1 MDDFAALGLSV
12 EVRRAI
18 ADLGFE
24 EPSPV
29 QAQAIPLLLQGRDV
43 IAQALTGSGK
53 TAAFGI
59 PMAERLDP
67 ALNVVQG
74 LVLTPTREL
83 AVQVADQLY
92 RLGRYRGLRV
102 LPVYGGQP
110 IDRQLRAL
118 RAGAQVLVATPG
130 RLMDHLRRGSVD
142 LGRTRLAVL
151 DEADEML
158 NMGFLEDVEWILS
171 RLPGER
177 QTALFSA
184 TMPEPVRALAQR
196 YLRDPVLVELG
207 RPRGAPVPTVN
218 QRYYEVPGRYKFE
231 ALVRLLDVEQPGLAL
246 VFCATKRGVDEVA
259 EALRARG
266 YDVEALH
273 GDMSQALRDRAIRA
287 AREGRVEVLV
297 ATDVAARGLDVEH
310 ITHVINYDLP
320 QDAETYVHRI
330 GRTGRAGRAGEAIT
344 FVTPWE
350 LREFR
355 IMERIVG
362 TRIQRAEIP
371 TAAEVAERERELLVG
386 RVATML
392 RDGRWG
398 QYRELVEELAEDHD
412 PIDVA
417 AAALAMAEE
426 ARGAGTRPAAASE
439 REEWLR
445 RPRRER
451 EEPRRPRPHPIP
463 GARHPL
469 PPHLRRPRGPR
480 RGRP

>member
-1 MDDFAALGLSV
+1 MDDFAAFGLST
-12 EVRRAI
+12 EVLRAI
-18 ADLGFE
+18 AELGFE

-29 QAQAIPLLLQGRDV
+29 QAQTIPVLLQGRDV

-59 PMAERLDP
+59 PMAERLNP
-67 ALNVVQG
+67 TVNTVQG

-92 RLGRYRGLRV
+92 RLSRHRGLRV

-110 IDRQLRAL
+110 IERQLRAL

-130 RLMDHLRRGSVD
+130 RLMDHLHRGSVD
-142 LGRTRLAVL
+142 LSRTGLAVL

-158 NMGFLEDVEWILS
+158 NMGFLDDVEWILTH
-171 RLPGER
+171 LPSER

-184 TMPEPVRALAQR
+184 TMPEPVRALARR

-207 RPRGAPVPTVN
+207 RPRGAPVPTIS
-218 QRYYEVPGRYKFE
+218 QRYYEVPSRYKLE

-246 VFCATKRGVDEVA
+246 VFCATKRGVDELA

-266 YDVEALH
+266 YDIEALH

-287 AREGRVEVLV
+287 ARERRVEVLV

-344 FVTPWE
+344 LVTPWE

-355 IMERIVG
+355 EMERIAG
-362 TRIQRAEIP
+362 TRVQRAEIP
-371 TAAEVAERERELLVG
+371 TAAEVAERERELLAS
-386 RVATML
+386 RVAAML

-398 QYRELVEELAEDHD
+398 QYRELVEELSEDHD

-426 ARGAGTRPAAASE
+426 ARGAGT
-439 REEWLR
+439 
-445 RPRRER
+445 
-451 EEPRRPRPHPIP
+451 
-463 GARHPL
+463 
-469 PPHLRRPRGPR
+469 
-480 RGRP
+480 

>member
-1 MDDFAALGLSV
+1 MDDFAVFGLSA

-67 ALNVVQG
+67 TLHAIQA

-92 RLGRYRGLRV
+92 RLGRHRGLRV
-102 LPVYGGQP
+102 LPIYGGQP
-110 IDRQLRAL
+110 IERQLHAL
-118 RAGAQVLVATPG
+118 RAGVQVLVATPG

-142 LGRTRLAVL
+142 LGGTRLAVL

-158 NMGFLEDVEWILS
+158 NMGFLEDVEWILG
-171 RLPGER
+171 RLPSER

-184 TMPEPVRALAQR
+184 TMPEPVRALARR

-207 RPRGAPVPTVN
+207 RPRGAPVPTVS
-218 QRYYEVPGRYKFE
+218 QRYYEVPGRYKVE

-246 VFCATKRGVDEVA
+246 VFCATKRGVDELA
-259 EALRARG
+259 EVLRARG

-287 AREGRVEVLV
+287 VREGRVEVLV

-344 FVTPWE
+344 FITPWE
-350 LREFR
+350 HREFR
-355 IMERIVG
+355 EMERIVG

-371 TAAEVAERERELLVG
+371 TAAEVAERERALLAD
-386 RVATML
+386 RLATML

-412 PIDVA
+412 PVDIA

-426 ARGAGTRPAAASE
+426 TRGAGARPAAAAE
-439 REEWLR
+439 LEEWLR

-451 EEPRRPRPHPIP
+451 EEPRRPRPHPLR

-469 PPHLRRPRGPR
+469 PPHLRRPPGRG